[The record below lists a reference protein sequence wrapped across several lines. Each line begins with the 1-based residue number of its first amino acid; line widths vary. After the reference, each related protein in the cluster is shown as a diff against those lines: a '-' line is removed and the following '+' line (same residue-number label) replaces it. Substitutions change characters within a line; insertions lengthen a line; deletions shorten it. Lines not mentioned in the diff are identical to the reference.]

1 MGSARAAHTATLL
14 PNGKVLMAGGYNGV
28 FLPSA
33 ETYDYLS
40 GTWTPTGNL
49 NTGRDY
55 HKDTLLPNGQVLVSG
70 GWNGASI
77 ASGETYDP
85 ATGSWT
91 VWTGMKAPRNNG
103 GAVLLPDGR
112 VLVAGGFGAIAAVE
126 SAEVFDNQLGWTGT
140 WKPTITNAAS
150 PLFPGKVLSA
160 AGTGFRGYHL
170 TEGSGGTYSSS
181 ATNYPLVRLCR
192 LDNQQVR
199 WLNPDQAHPF
209 TETAFTS
216 TGVTGFPVGH
226 ALLTVFVNGI
236 PSESKV
242 IVLRDFFHLYL
253 PQLLKN

>member
-1 MGSARAAHTATLL
+1 LTGSLSQGRGFHTAT
-14 PNGKVLMAGGYNGV
+14 
-28 FLPSA
+28 
-33 ETYDYLS
+33 
-40 GTWTPTGNL
+40 
-49 NTGRDY
+49 
-55 HKDTLLPNGQVLVSG
+55 
-70 GWNGASI
+70 
-77 ASGETYDP
+77 
-85 ATGSWT
+85 
-91 VWTGMKAPRNNG
+91 
-103 GAVLLPDGR
+103 LLPDGR